1 MATCAQRDP
10 ETARD
15 SPRRI
20 AGEEADAYFGEPLT
34 RALLLANS
42 DQVSRVEL
50 MSGLVNAVAGRLS
63 TLRGGQG
70 AIIDA
75 LASKLD
81 IRLNATVSE
90 TRTRRAGGTVDGA
103 PFDAC
108 VVATPP
114 QSAAAICPGE
124 MTRFAPLLE
133 RLQ

>member
-75 LASKLD
+75 LASRLD
-81 IRLNATVSE
+81 VRVSAPVSE
-90 TRTRRAGGTVDGA
+90 VRAGGSDGVTVDGA

-108 VVATPP
+108 V
-114 QSAAAICPGE
+114 
-124 MTRFAPLLE
+124 
-133 RLQ
+133 